1 MFRSNNLRLTIVR
14 ATVMGCA
21 CLATASNGLAC
32 SSEPLMASVCVM
44 AIPWTNLQGFM
55 PAVGTSMPV
64 NSNQA
69 LFSLLG
75 TTFGGDGRTNFLLPD
90 LRGRVIVGAGQPPG
104 QSNFVVGAAGGSYS
118 ITLQPANVPVAPHV
132 HALGA
137 SGKTTVTLGNLLAT
151 TTATGLTATTTMTG
165 VTATANAS
173 SLSLKG
179 YSGNAGSASASG
191 GALATPQGPANRIY
205 ASSTPDVSMAA
216 GSISGNAPV
225 TFTGN
230 PSTTVTGNLATTL
243 SGLPTVALSGATEVA
258 SQPAAAPLNYMP
270 PYLPMNVFIAVQG
283 LYPSRN

>member
-1 MFRSNNLRLTIVR
+1 MLCSTTLRR
-14 ATVMGCA
+14 TVLHVTAMGGA
-21 CLATASNGLAC
+21 CLGAVSSCQAC
-32 SSEPLMASVCVM
+32 SSEPLLASVCVM

-104 QSNFVVGAAGGSYS
+104 QPNFAVGVAGGNYS

-137 SGKTTVTLGNLLAT
+137 SGRTTVTLGNLAAT
-151 TTATGLTATTTMTG
+151 TTTTGLTATTTLAS
-165 VTATANAS
+165 VTASANAS
-173 SLSLKG
+173 SLTLKG

-191 GALATPQGPANRIY
+191 GALATPQGPTNRIY

-230 PSTTVTGNLATTL
+230 PATTVSGNLTTTL
-243 SGLPTVALSGATEVA
+243 SGLPTVALSGTTEVA
-258 SQPAAAPLNYMP
+258 SQSAATPLNAMP

-283 LYPSRN
+283 VYPNRN